1 MIPDHVVEEVRERAD
16 IVEVIGEHVPLKRAG
31 KEFKANCPFH
41 TERTPSFHVVP
52 AKGFYKCFGCG
63 ESGDVFSFLMKHLG
77 LSFTEAV
84 EKLAAREGIEIPRT
98 DRRDE
103 DDVLKPYR
111 EAVAFAA
118 DFYQRQL
125 REGRASE
132 RARQYLERRGIP
144 DEAVERFLLGY
155 APAEWGALRDAA
167 RTHGFEDDVLEA
179 AGLIKR
185 SEKTDEPYDRLRDRL
200 IFPTTDVRGRVI
212 AFGGRALDSDA
223 KGPKYL
229 NSPETP
235 LYQKGL
241 ELYGL
246 AWAKGA
252 IRRESAA
259 LIVEGYMDYV
269 SLAGRGIENV
279 VATLGTA
286 MTPEQA
292 RLLTRYAGQVLLLY
306 DSDKAGLRATFRS
319 GDEILRAGGHPMVVS
334 LPPGEDPDSVVRQ
347 GGAEALKPFLDDAVD
362 ILERKFQILE
372 ERDYFNDV
380 DGLRKALD
388 GVLPT
393 LRAAKDPTLQDIYVD
408 RVAKRTGVRRETLE
422 AEIHAAA
429 PSARR
434 AAAQRAPQG
443 HSPAPR
449 AEGRPAGQGAERLL
463 LLLLAREP
471 ARLESAVGIV
481 QPDSLRSVVHREL
494 FEGMVRHAGKGGD
507 LSTLEASQEARH
519 LLDDLQADRTEITDP
534 ERAFVDAVEELL
546 LRPQL
551 RRLEEIRSQMAD
563 ADPDGRDRLLAEM
576 MVLKKTMTARAADVR
591 SVAARASL
599 RWRKS

>member
-1 MIPDHVVEEVRERAD
+1 MIPDHVVEDVRERAD
-16 IVEVIGEHVPLKRAG
+16 IVEVIGEHVQLKRAG

-52 AKGFYKCFGCG
+52 GKGFYKCFGCG

-84 EKLAAREGIEIPRT
+84 EKLAARVGVEIPRT
-98 DRRDE
+98 DRREE

-125 REGRASE
+125 REGGGSE
-132 RARQYLERRGIP
+132 RAREYLERRGIP
-144 DEAVERFLLGY
+144 DEAVDRFLLGY
-155 APAEWGALRDAA
+155 APAGWGALRDAA

-185 SEKTDEPYDRLRDRL
+185 SEKAGEPYDRLRDRL

-212 AFGGRALDSDA
+212 AFGGRALDGEA

-252 IRRESAA
+252 IRREAAA

-269 SLAGRGIENV
+269 SLAGRGIDNV

-286 MTPEQA
+286 MTAEQA
-292 RLLTRYAGQVLLLY
+292 RLLTRYAGQILLLY

-334 LPPGEDPDSVVRQ
+334 LPPGEDPDSVVRK
-347 GGAEALKPFLDDAVD
+347 GGAGALRPFLDDAVD

-372 ERDYFNDV
+372 ERDYFADV

-393 LRAAKDPTLQDIYVD
+393 LRAARDPTLQDIYVD

-422 AEIHAAA
+422 GEIRAAA

-434 AAAQRAPQG
+434 AASQRPPQG
-443 HSPAPR
+443 EGQASR
-449 AEGRPAGQGAERLL
+449 AGARPAGQGAERLL

-471 ARLESAVGIV
+471 ARLESAVGLI
-481 QPDSLRSVVHREL
+481 QPDSFRSVVHREL
-494 FEGMVRHAGKGGD
+494 FEGMVRHAATGGD
-507 LSTLEASQEARH
+507 LSTLEVSQEARH
-519 LLDDLQADRTEITDP
+519 LLEDIQGDRTEITDP

-551 RRLEEIRSQMAD
+551 RRIEEIRSRMAE
-563 ADPDGRDRLLAEM
+563 ADSDERDRLLAEM
-576 MVLKKTMTARAADVR
+576 MVLKKAMRARAAEVR

-599 RWRKS
+599 RWRKL